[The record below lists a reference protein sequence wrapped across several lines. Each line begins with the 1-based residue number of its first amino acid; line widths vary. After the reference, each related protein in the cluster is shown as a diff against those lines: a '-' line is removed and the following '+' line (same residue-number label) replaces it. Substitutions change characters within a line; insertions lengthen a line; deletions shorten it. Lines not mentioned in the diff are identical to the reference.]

1 MIADESDVQKNTEE
15 VNETFDEMYQ
25 IPAING
31 KGVPLYAKR
40 NQEDSR
46 SRRPFSPPFKQQNQN
61 EIKSSISFKNM
72 NKPTD

>member
-40 NQEDSR
+40 N
-46 SRRPFSPPFKQQNQN
+46 
-61 EIKSSISFKNM
+61 
-72 NKPTD
+72 